1 MNGGDTKSHCQERDQ
16 ERDTSFVH
24 SPFLSLTF
32 LLKASVVMQ
41 RLPYPTETVLSNKI
55 TRNRIFLSF
64 KDSPRKPLRRRPSV
78 LPRQW
83 RKGDKMYR
91 ARERERERGL
101 LHQRSH
107 SASAAIRRE
116 MFLLRTNL
124 QKVAVPSLFET

>member
-91 ARERERERGL
+91 ARERERERERPSTSTVPFSECSD
-101 LHQRSH
+101 QERNVFTQNQSTESC
-107 SASAAIRRE
+107 SAFII
-116 MFLLRTNL
+116 
-124 QKVAVPSLFET
+124 